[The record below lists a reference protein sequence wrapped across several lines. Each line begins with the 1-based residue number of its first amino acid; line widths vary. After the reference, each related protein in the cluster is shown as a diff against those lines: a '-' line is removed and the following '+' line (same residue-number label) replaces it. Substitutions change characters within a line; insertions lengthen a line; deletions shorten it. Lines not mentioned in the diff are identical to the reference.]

1 MMVKSR
7 VFRVFFRRAHAL
19 TQRVGT
25 ALLVF
30 SMLFSSF
37 GGIDIFFGI
46 QTPLAPTSVGAAYT
60 GKQLRTI
67 EYNLGNGSEN
77 TVRASGV
84 LSYAG
89 TSWNTTK
96 ATAGKKNIVIEGSG
110 IRVTQAYLDVSHQ
123 ISASVNVTA
132 HQVVFDADHS
142 AGAGTDERVEELAA
156 NLAWVGSGLSGYLR
170 GTHDVTAFFATTSD
184 AQWNAGVGVVAGVA
198 TTFSAAANRT
208 LTTVKLVITYEQ
220 DFSSS
225 VHEEVKTVR
234 LPLDS
239 TNGTDTGSRQAVC
252 VAGATCGF
260 TYDTRN
266 LPDWTLDADM
276 LDVFVEFSMKS
287 DSALI
292 TSITPQIVGGAAGS
306 TYSSGETIADD
317 TAVRVTW
324 RPAIGAPNFT
334 RNTLQTLNV
343 VNSAGTAP
351 LHVLG
356 GEVVVTYR
364 YSTGASEQS
373 ETLRYF
379 VDQDTTSPGTAT
391 STFRSIAPVIA
402 NSGRAVKHIWYRIHS
417 SPYQAATLTI
427 GGQVGTSTKKFN
439 SYTLTGTNARS
450 ADTPMIIYDMSADA
464 EKLFDNTVT
473 IAGESRSSVAN
484 GPVGVEFFVT
494 YTWDGDTASTV
505 TKSVTYAAAM
515 QGVNAVANGWNNRP
529 VSIEL
534 PETVTKTYRSAY
546 LSSQYRHFNGT
557 TITVGTATLG
567 VNASTTV
574 ITRIGDTEAHNTR
587 YVVLIASSTLAASDT
602 ILWRT
607 RTLEVNESRSVANY
621 AHFSNEVVIT
631 YDAALGEDGATI
643 PKKQLRTVE
652 YVLGRSTDATLRTSG
667 TQTWAGNTWGTIKA
681 GAGTRGIVINGYN
694 IRVVHAFVET
704 SFYTTAS
711 ANVTNLHVTLD
722 AGGTSSSG
730 TDVPVGEAVGVAIF
744 STTGLTG
751 HIRGTHDVTA
761 LFDRQSDSA
770 WAAGVPVVGSMQVT
784 QSAGSRSLSTMK
796 LVVTY
801 ESDYTLVPHNE
812 VKTVRFPLDSTNGT
826 DTGSRTTACPS
837 GAICGFTYIANIP
850 DAIAD
855 ADILDVH
862 FDMHAE
868 VNSSA
873 ASDFDFQIVGMSTP
887 SNTFPWG
894 ENINDDNTVDVL
906 YQPPIGGG
914 GFQRNTTQTLNVGN
928 GTAPLNVLGGEIVV
942 TYRFST
948 GAPVQTETVRYF
960 NHQTTATPGTTRVN
974 FSTITPTLSN
984 GEVSVKNLW
993 FKVHTT
999 PYGSGNLTL
1008 YSRVGTS
1015 TEKSKAYAIATGNRA
1030 GNTPTIIHDM
1040 SADAGNFFAATTT
1053 IAGGAQYSV
1062 STAASNIGAETYIT
1076 FTWNGSLGGTT
1087 TRTVLFS
1094 AAQQGVTSVA
1104 NTWTNRTLHI
1114 ELPEDVTKTYRSAYV
1129 RANYLHS
1136 RAATTITLGTFTM
1149 DQGLLPTTITEN
1161 GDTEAFNATYFDPL
1175 SSALFSG
1182 GENILWKDRVIDV
1195 GSTRSVA
1202 NYAYSS
1208 NIAVVTYD
1216 AAQEYKIPT
1225 FSQGYYRIYADNN
1238 ALTPSDAWPPGAL
1251 SLGENT
1257 EVTAAN
1263 DPPWNGVN
1271 LRVRMALQVATTT
1284 MLADSTAFKLQ
1295 YAPRVTSC
1303 GAISSWSD
1311 LGAPGSGSVWRG
1323 YNAAPVDGTDLSID
1337 PPNPGDLLL
1346 SVSSRAGVYGE
1357 ANPTPLNPF
1366 AVAVGEYAE
1375 YDWNIQNNNA
1385 ATNTPYCFR
1394 MTKSDGTP
1402 FFAYDFYPTIRTAG
1416 YTALSRNWRWYDDA
1430 TSETPT
1436 IPLAGENIAP
1446 SDVSNGNTIK
1456 LRMTLNEVA
1465 GSGGVNQR
1473 FKVQYS
1479 EWADFSLGVTDLI
1492 ATTSCTVNSIWC
1504 YGDGVDTD
1512 DTSLS
1517 TLLLTDSMA
1526 LGRHNESGTLPSTMA
1541 PLANTATEFEF
1552 TLKHAGARANATYF
1566 FRLWDVVNDRPV
1578 ALAGG
1583 ASYPSLSTEGALITA
1598 TISGL
1603 ATSTATEGA
1612 TTDVGTTA
1620 TGIPFG
1626 NIPIGT
1632 AGVIAGQRL
1641 TISTNA
1647 TEGYQVFL
1655 KANGPMISSFGTTI
1669 PNISSENTSPLGWA
1683 LACNALSTGCWGYH
1697 SGDDTLYGGSTRFLV
1712 DDTYAQLST
1721 TTLDEIVYNSGPVD
1735 LESTDVLFRVEA
1747 HESQTAGQY
1756 TTQLQY
1762 IVVPIF

>member
-1 MMVKSR
+1 MRNMSRLFRFTSR
-7 VFRVFFRRAHAL
+7 VLRSVARL
-19 TQRVGT
+19 LGT
-25 ALLVF
+25 GSVMLGVLL
-30 SMLFSSF
+30 SSF
-37 GGIDIFFGI
+37 GGLDLFFGI
-46 QTPLAPTSVGAAYT
+46 ATPFAPTPAGAAYT

-67 EYNLGNGSEN
+67 EYILADGSEN
-77 TVRASGV
+77 TARGSGV

-89 TSWNTTK
+89 SSWNTTK

-123 ISASVNVTA
+123 ISASANVTL
-132 HQVVFDADHS
+132 HQVVFDADYS

-184 AQWNAGVGVVAGVA
+184 AEWNTGVGVVAGVA
-198 TTFSAAANRT
+198 TTFSAAVNRT

-225 VHEEVKTVR
+225 AHEEVKTVR

-252 VAGATCGF
+252 AAGATCGF

-266 LPDWTLDADM
+266 LPDWVADADM
-276 LDVFVEFSMKS
+276 LDVFVEFQMKS
-287 DSALI
+287 DSNLV
-292 TSITPQIVGGAAGS
+292 TSITPQIVGGTAGP

-317 TAVRVTW
+317 TAVRVAW
-324 RPAIGAPNFT
+324 RPTVGAPNFT
-334 RNTLQTLNV
+334 RNTLQTVNV

-364 YSTGASEQS
+364 FSTGASEQS

-391 STFRSIAPVIA
+391 STFRTIAPAIA
-402 NSGRAVKHIWYRIHS
+402 NSGRAVKHIWYRVHS
-417 SPYQAATLTI
+417 SPYQAATLTV

-439 SYTLTGTNARS
+439 SYALTATNPRS
-450 ADTPMIIYDMSADA
+450 ADTPIILYDMSADA
-464 EKLFDNTVT
+464 GNLFDNTVT

-505 TKSVTYAAAM
+505 TKSVMYTGAM
-515 QGVNAVANGWNNRP
+515 QGVDAVANGWNNRS

-546 LSSQYRHFNGT
+546 LATNYRHFNGT
-557 TITVGTATLG
+557 TITVGTVTLG

-574 ITRIGDTEAHNTR
+574 VTRIGDTEAHNTR
-587 YVVLIASSTLAASDT
+587 YVVPIASSTLAASDT
-602 ILWRT
+602 IPWRA
-607 RTLEVNESRSVANY
+607 RILEVNASRSVANY
-621 AHFSNEVVIT
+621 AHFSSEVVIT
-631 YDAALGEDGATI
+631 YDVALGEDGATI
-643 PKKQLRTVE
+643 PAKQLRTVE
-652 YVLGRSTDATLRTSG
+652 YVLGRSTDATVRTSG
-667 TQTWAGNTWGTIKA
+667 TQTWAGNTWGTTKA
-681 GAGTRGIVINGYN
+681 GAGTRAIVLNGYN

-711 ANVTNLHVTLD
+711 GNITNQHVTLD

-730 TDVPVGEAVGVAIF
+730 TDVPVGEPVGVAIF

-761 LFDRQSDSA
+761 LFDRQTDSA
-770 WAAGVPVVGSMQVT
+770 WASGVPVTGSMQVT

-796 LVVTY
+796 LVITY
-801 ESDYTLVPHNE
+801 ESDYALVPHNE

-837 GAICGFTYIANIP
+837 GAICGFTYTTNIP

-862 FDMHAE
+862 FDVHAE
-868 VNSSA
+868 VNSNA
-873 ASDFDFQIVGMSTP
+873 ASDFDFQIVGMPTP

-914 GFQRNTTQTLNVGN
+914 GFQRNTTQTLNIGN
-928 GTAPLNVLGGEIVV
+928 GTAPLNVLGGEVVV

-993 FKVHTT
+993 FKVQTT
-999 PYGSGNLTL
+999 PYGAGNLTL
-1008 YSRVGTS
+1008 YSTVGTS

-1040 SADAGNFFAATTT
+1040 SVDASNFFASTTT

-1094 AAQQGVTSVA
+1094 SAQQGVTNVA
-1104 NTWTNRTLHI
+1104 NTWSNKALHI
-1114 ELPEDVTKTYRSAYV
+1114 ELPEEVTKTYRSAYL
-1129 RANYLHS
+1129 RTNYLHS
-1136 RAATTITLGTFTM
+1136 NAATTIALGTFTM
-1149 DQGLLPTTITEN
+1149 DQGILPTTITEN

-1182 GENILWKDRVIDV
+1182 GDVISWKDRVIDV
-1195 GSTRSVA
+1195 GVTRSVA
-1202 NYAYSS
+1202 NYGYSS
-1208 NIAVVTYD
+1208 SIAVVTYD
-1216 AAQEYKIPT
+1216 AAQEYKLPT

-1238 ALTPSDAWPPGAL
+1238 ALTPTDAWPPGAL

-1271 LRVRMALQVATTT
+1271 LRLRMALQVATTT
-1284 MLADSTAFKLQ
+1284 MLASSTAFKLQ
-1295 YAPRVTSC
+1295 YAPRVASC
-1303 GAISSWSD
+1303 GAIGSWSD

-1323 YNAAPVDGTDLSID
+1323 YNAAPIDGTNLSID
-1337 PPNPGDLLL
+1337 PPTPGDLLL
-1346 SVSSRAGVYGE
+1346 SVSSRAGTYGE
-1357 ANPTPLNPF
+1357 ADPTPLNPF
-1366 AVAVGEYAE
+1366 AVAVGEYVE

-1436 IPLAGENIAP
+1436 VPLAGENIAP
-1446 SDVSNGNTIK
+1446 SDVSNANTIK
-1456 LRMTLNEVA
+1456 LRVTLNEVA

-1479 EWADFSLGVTDLI
+1479 EWADFSLGVTDLTS
-1492 ATTSCTVNSIWC
+1492 TTSCTVNSIWC

-1512 DTSLS
+1512 DAPLS
-1517 TLLLTDSMA
+1517 TLLLTDSTA

-1541 PLANTATEFEF
+1541 PLSNTATEFEF
-1552 TLKHAGARANATYF
+1552 TIKHAGARANATYF
-1566 FRLWDVVNDRPV
+1566 FRLWDVTNDRPV

-1598 TISGL
+1598 TIAGL
-1603 ATSTATEGA
+1603 ATSTITEGV
-1612 TTDVGTTA
+1612 TTEVGTTA

-1632 AGVIAGQRL
+1632 TGVVAGQRL

-1647 TEGYQVFL
+1647 TEGYQIFL
-1655 KANGPMISSFGTTI
+1655 KSNGPMISSFGSAI
-1669 PNISSENTSPLGWA
+1669 PDISSDNASPLSWA
-1683 LACNALSTGCWGYH
+1683 LACDTLASGCWGYH
-1697 SGDDTLYGGSTRFLV
+1697 AGDDTLYGGSTRFLV

-1735 LESTDVLFRVEA
+1735 LESTDVVFRVEA